1 MDSAEAIAERRLIFV
16 TPEGAEF
23 VSSIQ
28 FCRPYF
34 SDEFNAYCCDLEI
47 PGVVKRRLSAGV
59 DGVQAIQIAMSL
71 AGTLLDVRVANG
83 WKMLWP
89 DTREEVTVK
98 EMFGERSASA

>member
-1 MDSAEAIAERRLIFV
+1 MDAAEVIAERQLIFV
-16 TPEGAEF
+16 TPEGSEIL
-23 VSSIQ
+23 SSIQ

-34 SDEFNAYCCDLEI
+34 SEKYRAYCCDMEI
-47 PGVVKRRLSAGV
+47 PGVAKRRLSAGM

-71 AGTLLDVRVANG
+71 AGTILDLHSRKG

-98 EMFGERSASA
+98 EMFGERSASD

>member
-16 TPEGAEF
+16 TPEGSEV

-28 FCRPYF
+28 FSRVYF
-34 SDEFNAYCCDLEI
+34 SDEFSAHCCDMEI
-47 PGVVKRRLSAGV
+47 PGVAKRRLSAGM

-71 AGTLLDVRVANG
+71 AATILDLHVAKG

>member
-1 MDSAEAIAERRLIFV
+1 MDAAEVIAERHLVFV
-16 TPEGAEF
+16 TPEGAEIA
-23 VSSIQ
+23 SSIQ
-28 FCRPYF
+28 FGRPYF
-34 SDEFNAYCCDLEI
+34 TEKFGCCCDMEI
-47 PGVVKRRLSAGV
+47 PGIEKRRLSGGV

-71 AGTLLDVRVANG
+71 AATLLEVRVATG